1 MQISED
7 VRLSALVDN
16 ILRDL
21 NSFSHPTQPH
31 SIIAN

>member
-7 VRLSALVDN
+7 VRLSASADN

-21 NSFSHPTQPH
+21 HSFSHPTQPL